1 MLFSFRSR
9 SEKTI
14 IELSANKYRII
25 YNFTRHVRFN
35 ESEHE
40 LFYEQWKNSPTSNTN
55 NAVLTKIDD
64 NLMLINAP
72 FATML
77 EASRELA
84 SKADPQTKPMLFGAA
99 NRLAEKFN
107 ETLVMNMTARQALM
121 GRKLTFVEKA
131 RKMIE
136 TFGIENKLPNVL
148 DNDIFGYVA
157 IQNGTQ
163 NGPYEIYTGY
173 QASMSSLG
181 DIISYQGKRRYTEY
195 RGKCNRLQASAG
207 ELRPIPIIE
216 NQVLEMSVPGFCR
229 ILHLYP
235 TGIRKLREG
244 LAIAYTHHINDF
256 KNHTYNRDNECFC
269 VNGTVD
275 NYCSLNGA
283 LELAPCSYY
292 SPIVL
297 TTNTIEPDPKITSSI
312 ADYEPELLISDV
324 DSVPKADNQAQL
336 LILKRIGVPVKGDL
350 TYTLFGKVTRD
361 SKFR

>member
-1 MLFSFRSR
+1 MTFRSR
-9 SEKTI
+9 AEKTI

-25 YNFTRHVRFN
+25 YNLTRRIHFN

-40 LFYEQWKNSPTSNTN
+40 LSYEQWKNSPISSNTN

-64 NLMLINAP
+64 TLTLVNAAY
-72 FATML
+72 ATMV

-84 SKADPQTKPMLFGAA
+84 SKSDPQTKPMLIGAA

-107 ETLVMNMTARQALM
+107 ETLVMNITARQALM
-121 GRKLTFVEKA
+121 GRKLLFVEKA

-136 TFGIENKLPNVL
+136 TFGMENKLPNVL

-157 IQNGTQ
+157 LQNGTKS
-163 NGPYEIYTGY
+163 GPYEIYTGY

-207 ELRPIPIIE
+207 ELRPMPIIE
-216 NQVLEMSVPGFCR
+216 TQTLEMSVPGFCR
-229 ILHLYP
+229 ILHLHP
-235 TGIRKLREG
+235 TGVRKLREG
-244 LAIAYTHHINDF
+244 VAIAYIHHINDF
-256 KNHTYNRDNECFC
+256 KNFTYNRDNECFC

-297 TTNTIEPDPKITSSI
+297 TTNIIEPDPRITSSI
-312 ADYEPELLISDV
+312 GDYEPELLLSDV

-336 LILKRIGVPVKGDL
+336 LILRRLGVPVKADI
-350 TYTLFGKVTRD
+350 TYTLFGKVIRD
-361 SKFR
+361 PKFR